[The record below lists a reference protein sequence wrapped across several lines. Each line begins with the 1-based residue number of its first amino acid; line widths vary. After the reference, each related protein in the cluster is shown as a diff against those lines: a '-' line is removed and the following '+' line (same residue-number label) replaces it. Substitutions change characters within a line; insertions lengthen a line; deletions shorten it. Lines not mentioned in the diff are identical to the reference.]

1 MWKKSNNIHSF
12 HFFNWIRKFEYKFL
26 QLYADYKLQSNLRF
40 QLCQI
45 FRFTGIFIFFLRNY
59 NQRDEKKSSGKE
71 MRLVIVVGLLAVT
84 VIALIVA
91 LTLQMAVFR
100 KEEYKE
106 MCQSEEC
113 IKTGIRH
120 LALFFNSL
128 QEEIVYTIP
137 NFFI

>member
-1 MWKKSNNIHSF
+1 MQKIISLNYVAKF
-12 HFFNWIRKFEYKFL
+12 HYW
-26 QLYADYKLQSNLRF
+26 NLSIVF
-40 QLCQI
+40 H
-45 FRFTGIFIFFLRNY
+45 RNY

-113 IKTGIRH
+113 IKTGIFYER
-120 LALFFNSL
+120 FVVFSKK
-128 QEEIVYTIP
+128 
-137 NFFI
+137 

>member
-1 MWKKSNNIHSF
+1 
-12 HFFNWIRKFEYKFL
+12 
-26 QLYADYKLQSNLRF
+26 
-40 QLCQI
+40 
-45 FRFTGIFIFFLRNY
+45 
-59 NQRDEKKSSGKE
+59 

-113 IKTGIRH
+113 IKTGI
-120 LALFFNSL
+120 FFRRLVIYFRKIKFKLTLDSKGNAKAICFTS
-128 QEEIVYTIP
+128 IIM
-137 NFFI
+137 

>member
-1 MWKKSNNIHSF
+1 M
-12 HFFNWIRKFEYKFL
+12 FF
-26 QLYADYKLQSNLRF
+26 
-40 QLCQI
+40 
-45 FRFTGIFIFFLRNY
+45 GRNY

-71 MRLVIVVGLLAVT
+71 LRLVIVVGLLAVT

-113 IKTGIRH
+113 IKTGI
-120 LALFFNSL
+120 LFIRRPVIFSKNKSRINY
-128 QEEIVYTIP
+128 Q
-137 NFFI
+137 F

>member
-1 MWKKSNNIHSF
+1 MSQVF
-12 HFFNWIRKFEYKFL
+12 THFIV
-26 QLYADYKLQSNLRF
+26 
-40 QLCQI
+40 
-45 FRFTGIFIFFLRNY
+45 GIFLLFFGRNY

-100 KEEYKE
+100 KEQYKE

-113 IKTGIRH
+113 IKTGIFYRYPVIFSRNKNQINFRFEGKCQDN
-120 LALFFNSL
+120 LSRSNYNYFALRCKVVSR
-128 QEEIVYTIP
+128 
-137 NFFI
+137 

>member
-1 MWKKSNNIHSF
+1 MQIVNANCKQVSS
-12 HFFNWIRKFEYKFL
+12 
-26 QLYADYKLQSNLRF
+26 LRF
-40 QLCQI
+40 QLCHK
-45 FRFTGIFIFFLRNY
+45 FSLSPDFFFLNRSY

-113 IKTGIRH
+113 IKTGI
-120 LALFFNSL
+120 
-128 QEEIVYTIP
+128 
-137 NFFI
+137 

>member
-1 MWKKSNNIHSF
+1 MYHLVNFENNNKNIAIVRNLSKS
-12 HFFNWIRKFEYKFL
+12 
-26 QLYADYKLQSNLRF
+26 YKLLKQSIENLITYFNYVTNFHYHRNSF
-40 QLCQI
+40 P
-45 FRFTGIFIFFLRNY
+45 RRNY

-84 VIALIVA
+84 VIALIAA

-113 IKTGIRH
+113 IKTGIRYPI
-120 LALFFNSL
+120 LFIL
-128 QEEIVYTIP
+128 
-137 NFFI
+137 